1 MESYPLGK
9 ISFATKVISASSA
22 NTSSF
27 ATLKVLTASIGLD
40 AIGPSGSSGSN
51 FPVSGSVGPQG
62 PAGPDGPKG
71 LGVYLLGDSL
81 ATCCNEFQAQ
91 GALLQWRATQ
101 NSDSNT
107 YKYCNEAVYTIGI
120 NTNIYSS
127 GSTPFI
133 QAGYKI
139 NYSRGCDFPI
149 SSYPAVTDGGVNY
162 YLLDNAGGVTAVLPC
177 DSAP

>member
-9 ISFATKVISASSA
+9 VSFATKVISASSA

-27 ATLKVLTASIGLD
+27 ATLKVLTASIALD

-62 PAGPDGPKG
+62 PQGPSGSKG
-71 LGVYLLGDSL
+71 LGVYLLADSL

-91 GALLQWRATQ
+91 GSLLQWKATL
-101 NSDSNT
+101 NGDSNT
-107 YKYCNEAVYTIGI
+107 YKYCNEAVYSIGI

-133 QAGYKI
+133 QAGYTI

-149 SSYPAVTDGGVNY
+149 TGYPAVTDGGVNY

-177 DSAP
+177 DQSA